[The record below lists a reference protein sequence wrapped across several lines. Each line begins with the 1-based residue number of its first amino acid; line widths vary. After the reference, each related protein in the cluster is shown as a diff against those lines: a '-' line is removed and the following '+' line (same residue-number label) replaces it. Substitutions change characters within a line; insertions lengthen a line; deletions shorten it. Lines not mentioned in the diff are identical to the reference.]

1 LRAAANLVSK
11 HAAHLDSGTR
21 NPSHIASKRRSAG
34 PASASHRVAVRD
46 RHSSSTL
53 LSPLRDGLANV
64 RSAIEQLAAYDPDV
78 ISLQYLGRSVEPK
91 PDGGEQ
97 SGFAAPNA
105 QPMLDLNM
113 PSGLM
118 AIADEA
124 STNRKLSARCRSTT
138 ATSARLFSLR
148 AQPA

>member
-21 NPSHIASKRRSAG
+21 NPSHIASKCRSAG

-53 LSPLRDGLANV
+53 LSPLRDGLVNV

-78 ISLQYLGRSVEPK
+78 ISLQYLGRSVGQPK

-97 SGFAAPNA
+97 SGFAAPSA

-113 PSGLM
+113 P
-118 AIADEA
+118 
-124 STNRKLSARCRSTT
+124 
-138 ATSARLFSLR
+138 
-148 AQPA
+148 PV